1 MDHGTQHLI
10 ERIREGDSQAF
21 SSLFSRCGPRLAVLI
36 HHSLGPQLQ
45 STLTVDDV
53 LQETWL
59 RAFQQM
65 DQFSPNGPG
74 SFMRWLG
81 TIARHVIVDE
91 ARKVNRQKRQ
101 GRAVRFRSDSNPN
114 GPDPA
119 VSLTPSRMLF
129 RKEAVR
135 VLLERLDALPPQ
147 YREVIVLARIE
158 ERSTRE
164 IAEHLGRSRESA
176 AVLLHRALRRFREV
190 AATDSPRAQLSP

>member
-1 MDHGTQHLI
+1 MDHETQHLI

-36 HHSLGPQLQ
+36 QHNLGTQLQ
-45 STLTVDDV
+45 STLTVDDI

-65 DQFSPNGPG
+65 DQFTPDGAG

-91 ARKVNRQKRQ
+91 ARKGHRQKRR
-101 GRAVRFRSDSNPN
+101 GHHVRFRSDSNPN

-119 VSLTPSRMLF
+119 VSLTPSRVLF

-135 VLLERLDALPPQ
+135 DLLERLGSLPPQ
-147 YREVIVLARIE
+147 YREIIVLARIE
-158 ERSTRE
+158 ERSTGE
-164 IAEHLGRSRESA
+164 IAAHLGRSREST

-190 AATDSPRAQLSP
+190 VATDSPRVSP